1 MSTKFIPNYLIRPV
15 PGSDQVNLRII
26 NPTDPNDYVSLLRDG
41 VEGACYEVIEAYNST
56 IGDPNFFYE
65 WDEAVAFYEKE
76 SDEDWDDDFD
86 DPWDN
91 EDGDEDDN
99 EYYI

>member
-1 MSTKFIPNYLIRPV
+1 
-15 PGSDQVNLRII
+15 LRRTT
-26 NPTDPNDYVSLLRDG
+26 PR
-41 VEGACYEVIEAYNST
+41 